1 MSESCTRPLGGIRSG
16 TALSALLA
24 LLLLA
29 SFLSAAPCRAAETR
43 LRFANF
49 PAAATFPCVSMERW
63 ADELR
68 KRAGDAVRLETFPGG
83 TLLEAKNMVRGVI
96 QGQADIGCISVA
108 YHPGAY
114 PFLSVFELPLGFSS
128 AEEAATVMWQVL
140 GRHEPAELS
149 KIKVI
154 ALFPSAP
161 SQIMST
167 RPLPGP
173 DSLQGLVLRASGVL
187 SDVAEALGAS
197 PVSMPQSD
205 TPEALQKGVVQ
216 GVFSS
221 FDVLKDY
228 NFAESCRYGM
238 VVDGPVYPFI
248 FFMSRAKWDALPTE
262 VQDAIAALAEEHS
275 AWTGRYVDEHGRE
288 AVRWSEETYGFSLLR
303 LEEGQKAALREKA
316 VPVLEAWKRR
326 SAAKGVDAEALLR
339 EVLETREAVRAAS
352 GEGKRP

>member
-1 MSESCTRPLGGIRSG
+1 MLESSLQRVFAARQ
-16 TALSALLA
+16 TALYSAF
-24 LLLLA
+24 LLLYCSLL
-29 SFLSAAPCRAAETR
+29 FLPAGDAGAVETR

-63 ADELR
+63 AEEVR
-68 KRAGDAVRLETFPGG
+68 KRGNGSVIVETFPGG

-114 PFLSVFELPLGFSS
+114 PFLSVFELPLGFAS
-128 AEEAATVMWQVL
+128 AEEAGRVMWQLL
-140 GRHEPAELS
+140 GRHEPDELS

-154 ALFPSAP
+154 ALFSSAP

-167 RPLPGP
+167 RPLKGP
-173 DSLQGLVLRASGVL
+173 ESLQGLVLRASGVL

-228 NFAESCRYGM
+228 NFAASCRYGM
-238 VVDGPVYPFI
+238 VVDGPVYPFM
-248 FFMSRAKWDALPTE
+248 FFMSRKKWDALPKD
-262 VQDAIAALAEEHS
+262 VQDAITELAEEHS
-275 AWTGRYVDEHGRE
+275 VWTGRYVDEHGRE
-288 AVRWSEETYGFSLLR
+288 AVRWSEETYGYSLLR
-303 LEEGQKAALREKA
+303 LDDGQKAALREKA
-316 VPVLEAWKRR
+316 APVLEAWKKR
-326 SAAKGVDAEALLR
+326 STGKGVDAEVLLR
-339 EVLETREAVRAAS
+339 EVLAAKAEYS
-352 GEGKRP
+352 GKPVTE